1 MKNIVLIGLSGCG
14 KTTSG
19 VILGQILN
27 RKYIDC
33 DEYAESKYSMSVR
46 EMFLVSENF
55 FRDKETACAEE
66 IGKMQGLIVATGG
79 GVILREENMRYLR
92 ENGVTIFIDRP
103 PRHIAADIDIQ
114 NRPLLKDGP
123 GKIYELSR
131 RRRHLYLKYRDYVV
145 ENTADVNTLISKIL
159 KIIKS
164 LQEEE
169 Q

>member
-1 MKNIVLIGLSGCG
+1 MKNLVLIGLSSCG

-46 EMFLVSENF
+46 EMFLVSEKF
-55 FRDKETACAEE
+55 FRDKETACAQE

-92 ENGVTIFIDRP
+92 KTALQSLLTARP
-103 PRHIAADIDIQ
+103 GI
-114 NRPLLKDGP
+114 
-123 GKIYELSR
+123 
-131 RRRHLYLKYRDYVV
+131 
-145 ENTADVNTLISKIL
+145 
-159 KIIKS
+159 
-164 LQEEE
+164 
-169 Q
+169 